1 MREKNK
7 MTVKRLATILI
18 AVLVVITSIGI
29 NPQEVSARP
38 SNRITFRNGKE
49 ITLYAGEYAN
59 ISIKDIYCGG
69 NWVYNYTWKSTA
81 SFNKKTELKYK
92 SSDKSVATVSKSGKI
107 TAKKKGK
114 AKITVTSIYDSKVK
128 GTITVKVTKGK
139 QKASVTLKSKKAT
152 IGVEKTTT
160 IKVSKLKGVSN
171 TDKVK
176 GVTFKSANEK
186 VATVTSKGV
195 VKGKKAGKTKITVT
209 SKVNSK
215 VKATFTVKVKNND
228 VLNTKVNSSSKTK
241 KITLEKTSVE
251 LAPQSSFKYWQDL
264 QNNMPK
270 KKLTVAYLLETYESG
285 AMDLDGS
292 VVAAQMM
299 KSNEKKYGKAQIK
312 IKSVTGLKNA
322 TVKYKSSNNKVAT
335 VSTTGE
341 VTPLKAGKAVITV
354 TSKVDKSVTAT
365 YTVIV
370 KNYVTGFDFM
380 KYTNLNNSKQ
390 DHCLSV
396 CILPSDAD
404 NQNYTV
410 RSSDESIIKVERW
423 SNGKYAVYG
432 MKNGKATLTIKSK
445 DGKCKYSWDC
455 TVSDDETTCWGW
467 RGMGE
472 Y

>member
-1 MREKNK
+1 M
-7 MTVKRLATILI
+7 
-18 AVLVVITSIGI
+18 
-29 NPQEVSARP
+29 
-38 SNRITFRNGKE
+38 
-49 ITLYAGEYAN
+49 
-59 ISIKDIYCGG
+59 
-69 NWVYNYTWKSTA
+69 
-81 SFNKKTELKYK
+81 
-92 SSDKSVATVSKSGKI
+92 
-107 TAKKKGK
+107 
-114 AKITVTSIYDSKVK
+114 
-128 GTITVKVTKGK
+128 
-139 QKASVTLKSKKAT
+139 
-152 IGVEKTTT
+152 
-160 IKVSKLKGVSN
+160 
-171 TDKVK
+171 
-176 GVTFKSANEK
+176 
-186 VATVTSKGV
+186 ATVTSKGV

-365 YTVIV
+365 YTVNV
-370 KNYVTGFDFM
+370 SKYVTGFDFYM
-380 KYTNLNNSKQ
+380 YTNLNNSKR
-390 DHCLSV
+390 DHGLGV
-396 CILPSDAD
+396 CPLPSNAA
-404 NQNYTV
+404 NQDYTV
-410 RSSDESIIKVERW
+410 TSSDESVIKVERYT
-423 SNGKYAVYG
+423 NGEYAVYG
-432 MKNGKATLTIKSK
+432 MKNGTAKLTIKSK